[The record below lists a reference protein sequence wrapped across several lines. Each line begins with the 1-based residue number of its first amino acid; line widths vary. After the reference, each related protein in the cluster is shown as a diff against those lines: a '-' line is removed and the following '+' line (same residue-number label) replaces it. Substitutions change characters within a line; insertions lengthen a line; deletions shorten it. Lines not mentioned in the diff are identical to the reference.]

1 MGAYLQLKE
10 ISKHFAGVQALDK
23 VSVDIDRGEIH
34 VIIGEN
40 GAGKST
46 LMKIVAGLYQQDS
59 GQILLDGKEVRFSRP
74 LDAIASGV
82 SMIHQELM
90 PVPYLTVAEDI
101 YLGREPLTKAGLLD
115 KKEIVRKARE
125 LLEMIGIDIDPKT
138 QMRKLSTAQTQLI
151 EIAKAVSFQSKIL
164 IMDEPTSALSDK
176 EIEQMYKLIFKLKA
190 QGVAIVFISHKL
202 EEIFR
207 VADRVTVL
215 RDGHFIATKPV
226 GELTPDSLIA
236 MMIGREITNIY
247 EKVQVPI
254 GEPIMEVKHLTKKGL
269 FEDISFTL
277 YQNEILGVAGLM
289 GAGRTEM
296 VSAIFGL
303 APADSGE
310 IWIHGKKVNIK
321 SPSAGQ
327 KNGLA
332 LIPESRHELGLDL
345 KDTTGFN
352 MSLCS
357 LDDFKNGLVLSRKK
371 EQEKVKQ
378 SIRELNVKVPSHKTP
393 VNSLSG
399 GNQQKVVIAK
409 WLMTEPDILIMDEP
423 TRGID
428 VGAKAEIYKL
438 ISQLAQQGKS
448 VIMVSSE
455 LPEIVG
461 MSDRVLVLC
470 EGKLTGILS
479 GEQINQQEIM
489 RYATNEQN
497 TVCEG
502 GNKA

>member
-1 MGAYLQLKE
+1 MGAYLQLVE
-10 ISKHFAGVQALDK
+10 ISKHFAGVQALDA
-23 VSVDIDRGEIH
+23 VSVEIERGEIH

-59 GQILLDGKEVRFSRP
+59 GKIILDGEEVHFDRP
-74 LDAIASGV
+74 LDAIAHGV

-90 PVPYLTVAEDI
+90 PIPYLTVAEDI

-115 KKEIVRKARE
+115 KKEIIRKAQE
-125 LLEMIGIDIDPKT
+125 LLEMIGIDIDPRT
-138 QMRKLSTAQTQLI
+138 EMRKLSTAQTQLI
-151 EIAKAVSFQSKIL
+151 EIAKAVSFESKIL

-176 EIEQMYKLIFKLKA
+176 EIEQLYKLIFKLKA

-202 EEIFR
+202 DEIFH
-207 VADRVTVL
+207 VADRVTVM

-226 GELTPDSLIA
+226 DELTPDSLIA
-236 MMIGREITNIY
+236 MMIGRELTNIY
-247 EKVQVPI
+247 DKVKVQI
-254 GEPIMEVKHLTKKGL
+254 GEPILEVHHLTKKGV

-277 YQNEILGVAGLM
+277 HKNEILGVSGLM

-303 APADSGE
+303 DPADSGE
-310 IWIHGKKVNIK
+310 IWIHGKKVEIK
-321 SPSAGQ
+321 SPSDGQ

-332 LIPESRHELGLDL
+332 LIPESRHDLGLNL
-345 KDTTGFN
+345 KDSTGFN
-352 MSLCS
+352 ISLCS
-357 LDDFKNGLVLSRKK
+357 LNELKNGMVLSRKK
-371 EQEKVKQ
+371 EVERVNS
-378 SIRELNVKVPSHKTP
+378 SIKELNVKVPSHKTP
-393 VNSLSG
+393 VSSLSG
-399 GNQQKVVIAK
+399 GNQQKVVVAK
-409 WLMTEPDILIMDEP
+409 WLMTQPDILIMDEP

-428 VGAKAEIYKL
+428 VGAKTEIYKI
-438 ISQLAQQGKS
+438 ISNLAQQGKS

-470 EGKLTGILS
+470 EGKLTGILQ
-479 GEQINQQEIM
+479 GEQINQQVIM
-489 RYATNEQN
+489 RYATNEQK
-497 TVCEG
+497 TVSEG
-502 GNKA
+502 GNHS

>member
-10 ISKHFAGVQALDK
+10 ISKHFAGVQAL
-23 VSVDIDRGEIH
+23 DIDRGEIH

-59 GQILLDGKEVRFSRP
+59 GQIILDGKEVRFNRP

-321 SPSAGQ
+321 SPSDGQ